1 MISRTD
7 PHDPKNMWWMLFHI
21 YLLGVLI
28 AVHIDVDDVLALAE
42 AGAVE
47 GELTSAGWTG
57 QMFFQI
63 FRHVTIVVP
72 RVLHG
77 AA

>member
-1 MISRTD
+1 MVDVISHLPSR
-7 PHDPKNMWWMLFHI
+7 HI
-21 YLLGVLI
+21 D

-42 AGAVE
+42 ASAVE

-77 AA
+77 VV